1 MTSLTSVA
9 WPAGRRQD
17 RARRRR
23 RTDVRSNRP
32 QGRSDPEHLV
42 LSVTHSLCGPWHAL
56 AYAADPVGSLTTQDR
71 SEVRANRPQSRRDT
85 EHLLSVT
92 KCLCGPGKDARAHS
106 RYQSQRAERSTA
118 LRRLREWDHSRA
130 PGDESPYF
138 SRRQP
143 ANPAGHRRDSAPNSQ
158 LILFAFIHPDKRENV
173 PSSARQASPP
183 EVCSLVRATAAS
195 RSSPSKGL
203 RSTSVTP
210 VSPAVSRRAVTTST
224 GTFASVADPAR

>member
-1 MTSLTSVA
+1 MRVPIL
-9 WPAGRRQD
+9 D
-17 RARRRR
+17 I
-23 RTDVRSNRP
+23 NRKEL
-32 QGRSDPEHLV
+32 SDPRRFAGFENGITL
-42 LSVTHSLCGPWHAL
+42 AL
-56 AYAADPVGSLTTQDR
+56 L
-71 SEVRANRPQSRRDT
+71 E
-85 EHLLSVT
+85 
-92 KCLCGPGKDARAHS
+92 
-106 RYQSQRAERSTA
+106 
-118 LRRLREWDHSRA
+118 
-130 PGDESPYF
+130 DESPYF

-143 ANPAGHRRDSAPNSQ
+143 ANPAGPRGDSAPNSH
-158 LILFAFIHPDKRENV
+158 LILFGFIHPDKRENV